1 MAITNLQHDYEL
13 LVRVERFLYAEA
25 GLLDNWKVMDWLGL
39 ITKDIDYR
47 IPVRTNLDVGQEDE
61 KFSLTAY
68 HMIEDFGS
76 LAARMKRIDGGF
88 AFSETPRSRVR
99 RHISNVC
106 INSRSDGVVEVSS
119 NLLFF
124 WARDEFER
132 LVSAERRDVL
142 REEGGELRLARRV
155 VLLDHV
161 TLPIPNLTVVL

>member
-1 MAITNLQHDYEL
+1 MAIANVGHDYEL

-25 GLLDNWKVMDWLGL
+25 GLLDNWQVMAWLDL

-47 IPVRTNLDVGQEDE
+47 IPVRTTREVAQEEE

-68 HMIEDFGS
+68 HMVEDFGS

-99 RHISNVC
+99 RHVSNVC
-106 INSRSDGVVEVSS
+106 VNSRSDDAVEVSS

-124 WARDEFER
+124 WSRDELER

-142 REEGGELRLARRV
+142 REVDGELRLARRV